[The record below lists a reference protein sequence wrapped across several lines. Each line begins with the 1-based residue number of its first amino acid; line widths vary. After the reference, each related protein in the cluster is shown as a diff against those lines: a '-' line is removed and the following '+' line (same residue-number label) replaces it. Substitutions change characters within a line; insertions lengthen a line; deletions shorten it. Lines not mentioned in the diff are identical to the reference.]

1 MLNGRALDEKS
12 GCVGSNPTWYVEIMK
27 VNKYHHALVAQLVR
41 ADPS

>member
-27 VNKYHHALVAQLVR
+27 VNMYHHALVAQLVR

>member
-27 VNKYHHALVAQLVR
+27 VNKYHVCSCISVGR
-41 ADPS
+41 VTDS